1 MNFVAFTQTCA
12 VIVVVS
18 LFVLLGAMQP
28 VCSAESFEDFLVEKA
43 HMARPDAPADPFEV
57 LSHQER
63 EKAQWA
69 LRYLTRTSQ
78 ETQQNLSR
86 LVTIARG
93 AAEKAEKGPFPKS
106 SKKSVAI
113 LDAISDSI
121 QKTPDLTRMETMIKT
136 VEPVIYD
143 ALDGKLPGLRPQKA
157 IDLYFKA
164 VMGDFCVVLP
174 AIPSVERFLS
184 KLKEVM
190 SDPEGRIFV
199 DAATTLTEAAYR
211 LPQRRE
217 ELLEELKACKGEAW
231 GYDEAKD
238 FVEHSLRKYGE
249 PMSREVYLSILQED
263 EKELEKG
270 VLSSYGNEL
279 SLRCNRMKAVLQDS
293 PNRVA
298 VTKRLLADPV
308 FARRQGL
315 PFLPD
320 PIFEDASAD
329 EKKEH
334 DEFITFLAGRVQ
346 QGEFWAINAIARMVS
361 PERTYGKEDTSSTK
375 GGQPYGLERVVD
387 VLLNALASEDYEV
400 ADKIARTLDIFFS
413 RDSAVSSKIY
423 QGLLEKK
430 ERMEKELGI
439 SKGDAFKDK
448 RLGYHPEPYAYE
460 AVTRSLSHFE

>member
-1 MNFVAFTQTCA
+1 MNFVAFTQKCA

-69 LRYLTRTSQ
+69 LHYLTRTSQ

-93 AAEKAEKGPFPKS
+93 AAEKAEKGPFPES
-106 SKKSVAI
+106 NKKSVAI
-113 LDAISDSI
+113 LDAIGDSI
-121 QKTPDLTRMETMIKT
+121 QKTPDLTHMETMIKT

-143 ALDGKLPGLRPQKA
+143 ALDGKLPGLKPRDA
-157 IDLYFKA
+157 IA
-164 VMGDFCVVLP
+164 VYANMVVGDSYVVLP
-174 AIPSVERFLS
+174 DTPSVERFLA
-184 KLKEVM
+184 KLKEIM
-190 SDPEGRIFV
+190 SNSEGYIFV
-199 DAATTLTEAAYR
+199 GAASMLTKAAYNS
-211 LPQRRE
+211 PQRRK
-217 ELLEELKACKGEAW
+217 ELLEELKAYKGEVW
-231 GYDEAKD
+231 GYDEAKG
-238 FVEHSLRKYGE
+238 FVERFLRNYGG

-263 EKELEKG
+263 EEELEKG
-270 VLSSYGNEL
+270 VLSSYGHEL
-279 SLRCNRMKAVLQDS
+279 SLRCKRIHVVLKDS
-293 PNRVA
+293 PNRIA
-298 VTKRLLADPV
+298 VTKRLLAAPV
-308 FARRQGL
+308 FARRHGL

-334 DEFITFLAGRVQ
+334 DEFIAFLAGRVQ

-387 VLLNALASEDYEV
+387 VLLNALASTDYEV
-400 ADKIARTLDIFFS
+400 AEKAAMALD
-413 RDSAVSSKIY
+413 DLTPQDTALLSKIR
-423 QGLLEKK
+423 QGLLKK
-430 ERMEKELGI
+430 SEEMEKELGI
-439 SKGDAFKDK
+439 SKGDAFDPEDCVTNP
-448 RLGYHPEPYAYE
+448 RLYNYNAIK
-460 AVTRSLSHFE
+460 RSLSHF